1 LECEKLL
8 SGIHKGKTILGPKF
22 LNSLLLE
29 EEGTI
34 PVG

>member
-1 LECEKLL
+1 VCEKLL

-29 EEGTI
+29 EDREL
-34 PVG
+34 PVD